1 MLSKEEDGHTGEFL
15 YSLPVARWK
24 VVTAKAIAILIN
36 LVVFT
41 VICEAFYV
49 AGFAALGEE
58 IPWELMN
65 RFMAS
70 MLLMN
75 IELAAISFLVS
86 AASGRNHMG
95 AALGLS
101 LVVYAYDIMG
111 RAVPDVKDYI
121 FIGPFSF
128 ANASEIFAEIPAPDY
143 SILIGCII
151 TVIALAAAYITYLR
165 RDLNV

>member
-1 MLSKEEDGHTGEFL
+1 MSPQ
-15 YSLPVARWK
+15 LPVGTA
-24 VVTAKAIAILIN
+24 VTNAHG
-36 LVVFT
+36 LVT
-41 VICEAFYV
+41 E
-49 AGFAALGEE
+49 
-58 IPWELMN
+58 
-65 RFMAS
+65 
-70 MLLMN
+70 
-75 IELAAISFLVS
+75 
-86 AASGRNHMG
+86 
-95 AALGLS
+95 
-101 LVVYAYDIMG
+101 YAYDIMG